1 MQRRFLLSTSLVTLV
16 LSLGAQ
22 NLDVQNYRTYD
33 GSQNNLEHPDWGA
46 AGTNLLHFAPIA
58 YENQIDAPAGGNR
71 PNPREISNSLF
82 AQSGLINDP
91 MVLSDYCWVW
101 GQFIDHDFGLTPEGT
116 TEPAMIAVPS
126 GDPWFDPMNTGAM
139 MIPMMRNA
147 FDPSTGT
154 DPSNPRRHPNIITAF
169 IDGSGVYG
177 SDEARANWLR
187 TFSDGK
193 LKVSAGNLLPFN
205 TYTGEFDAPIDPN
218 APHMDNPVGLSDK
231 IPVAG
236 DPRAG
241 ENPLLFSIHTLFVR
255 EHNRLCDV
263 LANEHPDW
271 TDEQLYQH
279 ARKLVGGM
287 IQSIVYNEWLPT
299 MGVELPEYTGYKSDV
314 NPQLMNVFTAAAFR
328 LGHTLLNGNLRRLDA
343 EGNVVPEGNL
353 PLRDAFFNPFPA
365 MDAGIEVFLKGMA
378 EQTQQSFDPKVIDD
392 VRNFL
397 FGPPGAG
404 GLDLAAININR
415 GRERG
420 LPDFNTVREAFGL
433 TPYSLFQQF
442 NPDAAVFTILL
453 DVYGGHI
460 DRIDPW
466 VGFLSEKPMN
476 GKLLGPTLMKV
487 MEVQFTALRDG
498 DRFFYENDPV
508 LSDQEKTKIRH
519 TSMHDII
526 MRNTGITLMQDK
538 VFESMPHAD
547 ICQNMTA
554 DVDGLIYTE
563 TGVPVPNATVQVL
576 TASDPFD
583 LISSSE
589 GSFYFI
595 DLPSCDVQEV
605 SVNRNDDV
613 TNGVSTADLLLIQQH
628 ILGVATLDSPYK
640 WIAADANRSGAISAL
655 DQIVLRKAILGI
667 SDEFEGNTSWRFVLA
682 DYEFSSGNPLAENF
696 PEAISIADVLS
707 QDMALSFVGIKVGD
721 VNNDVDP
728 TASQSD
734 VVENR
739 QVFAFQLEDV
749 ELVPGASYRLGI
761 TAAQLEMVRGFQ
773 FSLVYDVNGLA
784 FQGIEP
790 GMLQDISSDNFGV
803 FTAEGLITSSWHASE
818 AILFSSEDALFY
830 LNFQALQPGRLSAM
844 LQMNH
849 RKTRSELYDA
859 RLDTRNLGLFFI
871 EAATDQPTADVTL
884 FQNRPNPFSEQ
895 TTLSFVMAS
904 ETWAKWQ
911 VTDALGRVILQREGL
926 FAKGYNEWVIP
937 AASLGANG
945 LYYYSVETANGKQV
959 RKMNLLH

>member
-1 MQRRFLLSTSLVTLV
+1 M
-16 LSLGAQ
+16 
-22 NLDVQNYRTYD
+22 
-33 GSQNNLEHPDWGA
+33 
-46 AGTNLLHFAPIA
+46 
-58 YENQIDAPAGGNR
+58 
-71 PNPREISNSLF
+71 
-82 AQSGLINDP
+82 
-91 MVLSDYCWVW
+91 LSDYCWVW
-101 GQFIDHDFGLTPEGT
+101 GQFIDHDLGLTPDGIN
-116 TEPAMIAVPS
+116 EPAMIPVPA
-126 GDPWFDPMNTGAM
+126 GDPWFDPMNTGTM

-154 DPSNPRRHPNIITAF
+154 DPANPRRHPNMITAF

-177 SDEARANWLR
+177 SDEVRTNWLR
-187 TFSDGK
+187 TFSGGK

-218 APHMDNPVGLSDK
+218 APHMDNPVGISDK

-236 DPRAG
+236 DIRAG

-263 LANEHPDW
+263 LSQEHPDW
-271 TDEQLYQH
+271 TDEQLYQQ
-279 ARKLVGGM
+279 ARKLVSGT

-299 MGVELPEYTGYKSDV
+299 LGIELPEYTGYKPDV

-328 LGHTLLNGNLRRLDA
+328 LGHTLLNGNLRCLDN

-365 MDAGIEVFLKGMA
+365 MASGIEVFLKGMA

-397 FGPPGAG
+397 FGPPGPG
-404 GLDLAAININR
+404 GLDLASINISR

-433 TPYSLFQQF
+433 TPYSFFQQI
-442 NPDAAVFTILL
+442 NSSAAVFTILQ

-466 VGFLSEKPMN
+466 IGFLSEQPMT
-476 GKLLGPTLMKV
+476 GKLLGSTLTKI

-508 LSDQEKTKIRH
+508 LNDQEKSKIRH
-519 TSMHDII
+519 TSFHDVI
-526 MRNTGITLMQDK
+526 MRNTGISLMQDK

-547 ICQNMTA
+547 ICLNMTA

-563 TGVPVPNATVQVL
+563 TGVPVPHVTVQVV
-576 TASDPFD
+576 TANDPFE
-583 LISSSE
+583 LISSNE
-589 GSFYFI
+589 DSFFFI

-605 SVNRNDDV
+605 RVNRNDDV
-613 TNGVSTADLLLIQQH
+613 TNGVSTGDLLLIQQH

-640 WIAADANRSGAISAL
+640 WIAADANRSGSISAL

-667 SDEFEGNTSWRFVLA
+667 SETFDNNTSWRFVLA
-682 DYEFSSGNPLAENF
+682 DYEFTSENPLSENF
-696 PEAISIADVLS
+696 PETIIVYNALS
-707 QDMALSFVGIKVGD
+707 QDMALRFVGIKIGD

-728 TASQSD
+728 AASQSE

-739 QVFAFQLEDV
+739 QLYVFQMEDA
-749 ELVPGASYRLGI
+749 ELIPGAVYRLGM

-773 FSLVYDVNGLA
+773 FSLEY
-784 FQGIEP
+784 EP
-790 GMLQDISSDNFGV
+790 AHLSFIGFEAGSLPALSADNFGV
-803 FTAEGLITSSWHASE
+803 FAEEGLITSSWHASE
-818 AILFSSEDALFY
+818 AFSFNPQEPLFY
-830 LNFQALQPGRLSAM
+830 LNFQALQNGRLSEL
-844 LQMNH
+844 LQMNSK
-849 RKTRSELYDA
+849 KTRAELYDA
-859 RLDTRNLGLFFI
+859 QLDTKNVGLFFA
-871 EAATDQPTADVTL
+871 EATTDNQAADITL
-884 FQNRPNPFSEQ
+884 FQNRPNPFAAQ
-895 TTLSFVMAS
+895 TTIPFVMAAS
-904 ETWAKWQ
+904 GWVKLQ
-911 VTDALGRVILQREGL
+911 VTDAVGRIILQRESL
-926 FAKGYNEWVIP
+926 FSEGYNEWVIP
-937 AASLGANG
+937 AASIGANG
-945 LYYYSVETANGKQV
+945 LYYYSVETESGIQI
-959 RKMNLLH
+959 RKMNLLN